1 MAGQYRFKDSNGN
14 IVAQISA
21 SVEGAIAFS
30 GSVVDFTQANNV
42 ILGNV
47 QLAGTASNALLL
59 DGFDSQAFAFTSSI
73 HPFTASTNTRLDSIE
88 TISASNISRLNSLEE
103 KTGSLATTG
112 SNIFYGQQTFSGSLY
127 VQNDLIVQGSSSL
140 QNITASAVSIG
151 TNIVYL
157 NTDTPAV
164 RYAGLTVQDSG
175 SSAGITGSILW
186 DSLCNKW
193 IYSNPSTVGY
203 SGGMLISGPRTS
215 NLGEEI
221 GTTACSLMVGQG
233 GDHIS
238 SSTLFHYQNAT
249 CFYGTS
255 YIKSTGGAY
264 YSGNVGIGTEN
275 AVANLTLKENESCKA
290 LVLYGRTSDN
300 LARIDFYRA
309 DETCFAGRIQI
320 DNGTTSNLSVRAQG
334 ALQFQTGG
342 STNRLIIDN
351 VGIATFSNKICSVGA
366 ILTSDL
372 QINGTSSGKIVAFTN
387 YSNNNVGLSLYNTAG
402 TEVIY
407 LNGNSGGIGAT
418 TIQSTYFSG
427 TCLTLNGFSSG
438 NGFKMD
444 YGSASGQI
452 TAINLMANGTT
463 NGFIGIQMVDGSNG
477 DLWFGSSAN
486 RSMTVYRT
494 TGHVGFGIDAPCT
507 RVHAEGGYGS
517 RWGGNGCFYGGG
529 VSGGGMPYGD
539 IYGNGASYTY
549 QTCNTNANNSSL
561 WGGFAAG
568 YFKGGPG
575 SAYGGGGAGIVAIGG
590 NGGNAESV
598 NAGGGA
604 GIFARGGKNGAGS
617 VHSYAAWFDG
627 GDVMVRCGFLGVN
640 NTAPR
645 TFVHIVGASCGAD
658 IACGFG
664 NADARGTL
672 HVEACSGFQN
682 SNITVENAYGI
693 GQFMQWTSQGMRI
706 GHRIL
711 KGGSPGDVHM
721 TAGQDS
727 VKLLIYANGNLGAP
741 SGSNIYNASD
751 CRLKKNIRTISYG
764 LCDVM
769 KLQPKVFNWKDNFT
783 PSENGKEM
791 LGFIAQDV
799 QPIVPEVVEQFSD
812 GSDITFDCETIS
824 NPLRVNEKFIIPILT
839 KAIQEQQC
847 MIDTLKSC
855 LGIS

>member
-73 HPFTASTNTRLDSIE
+73 HPFTASTNIRLDSIE

-112 SNIFYGQQTFSGSLY
+112 SNIFYGIQTFSGSLY
-127 VQNDLIVQGSSSL
+127 VQDNLIVQGSSSL

-175 SSAGITGSILW
+175 SSAGVTGSILW

-238 SSTLFHYQNAT
+238 SSTLFHYENAT

-300 LARIDFYRA
+300 LVRIDFYRA

-351 VGIATFSNKICSVGA
+351 TGITCFQNTICTPLLTVNSAVRIYGSAGGIGCAYIVTATGTNEQPAIILEKAGGYGQSEIRTYYNDVPNYGMAFRAGNTTGVYINSSGYLGVGTSNPLTSFTVKSTNDNGYGLTRPSSDATYHWRLSTTETGGDAYTVRYNTFNNEMLFTTYSGGGTGGNIIFRTSTVGGSETERVRINCNGITTFSCQICVSGGLIVRGGCTTWSTFNVIPDNPGGSGA
-366 ILTSDL
+366 QCNTVLAASITGCSGWGPQLRFSGGTGGFIDIGQNSSGGFVVETSDNPRL
-372 QINGTSSGKIVAFTN
+372 NIAQ
-387 YSNNNVGLSLYNTAG
+387 
-402 TEVIY
+402 
-407 LNGNSGGIGAT
+407 NGNSTFSCLVTTDSLAITTNALHGIKTFNSGATSSYVINLPAEFPNALLTGGNVWGVIGKALFFSGGQAEVRDFYIARNSGGSWSSANYGPQVVTSGGIL
-418 TIQSTYFSG
+418 QSVTGSG
-427 TCLTLNGFSSG
+427 TCITINM
-438 NGFKMD
+438 NA
-444 YGSASGQI
+444 GSYVTVEI
-452 TAINLMANGTT
+452 TA
-463 NGFIGIQMVDGSNG
+463 
-477 DLWFGSSAN
+477 
-486 RSMTVYRT
+486 
-494 TGHVGFGIDAPCT
+494 
-507 RVHAEGGYGS
+507 
-517 RWGGNGCFYGGG
+517 
-529 VSGGGMPYGD
+529 
-539 IYGNGASYTY
+539 
-549 QTCNTNANNSSL
+549 
-561 WGGFAAG
+561 
-568 YFKGGPG
+568 
-575 SAYGGGGAGIVAIGG
+575 
-590 NGGNAESV
+590 
-598 NAGGGA
+598 
-604 GIFARGGKNGAGS
+604 
-617 VHSYAAWFDG
+617 
-627 GDVMVRCGFLGVN
+627 MVR
-640 NTAPR
+640 
-645 TFVHIVGASCGAD
+645 
-658 IACGFG
+658 
-664 NADARGTL
+664 
-672 HVEACSGFQN
+672 
-682 SNITVENAYGI
+682 
-693 GQFMQWTSQGMRI
+693 
-706 GHRIL
+706 
-711 KGGSPGDVHM
+711 
-721 TAGQDS
+721 
-727 VKLLIYANGNLGAP
+727 
-741 SGSNIYNASD
+741 
-751 CRLKKNIRTISYG
+751 
-764 LCDVM
+764 
-769 KLQPKVFNWKDNFT
+769 
-783 PSENGKEM
+783 
-791 LGFIAQDV
+791 
-799 QPIVPEVVEQFSD
+799 
-812 GSDITFDCETIS
+812 
-824 NPLRVNEKFIIPILT
+824 
-839 KAIQEQQC
+839 
-847 MIDTLKSC
+847 
-855 LGIS
+855 